1 MIAREWLGQERA
13 VTLGAIRLEP
23 HQCQALD
30 RVHAAIDEHGGALLA
45 DDVGLGKTYVAL
57 AVAAT
62 AHKPLVV
69 APASLRAMWVDAS
82 ARTSVALTFWSYEA
96 LSRGPAPFSGHDLVV
111 LDEAHHARTP
121 TTARYRQLA
130 QLTAGARVL
139 MLSATPV
146 HNSPRDLRA
155 LLALYAGARAWT
167 ADETELASHII
178 RRERVD
184 VSSSALPA
192 VTPPQR
198 IVLPDDDA
206 LLDALVALPP
216 PVPTSDGGDGGALL
230 SFTLARLWCS
240 SHAALRAALRRR
252 LQRARALEDSL
263 ACGRYPTAS
272 ELRAWTIGD
281 DAAQLAFPE
290 LLGDVAPGGVTE
302 LASAVR
308 EHATAL
314 ERLLRRLPH
323 ESTLDR
329 VRAARLLDLR
339 DRHAGEKIVAFS
351 QFSDTAS
358 MYYRSLRSAG
368 HVCQLDGRGA
378 QVAGGR
384 LSRREAL
391 ARFAPRATGSREP
404 PTAHRIDVLI
414 ATDLLSEGV
423 NLQDASVVVHLD
435 LPWTPA
441 RLEQRVG
448 RSRRLGARH
457 ALTTVY
463 VMSPPAT
470 SETLLRQEQRLHAKM
485 QTAARLTGACG
496 AILPARLS
504 PPPASLEHTGSPAPA
519 RAMQLVRARLRTW
532 LSSAPTL
539 AVEGAVRI
547 ACVRGSAPGALALVR
562 RADRPALIAMHG
574 ARTGEDPADVLAAAH
589 LAAGDDVPWSDAAVT
604 HAVDRIE
611 AWIASSDGAA
621 TAGLTL
627 SISGTA
633 RRLAM
638 RRIAHIAAHT
648 PHHRRAV
655 VASLAAEARR
665 VVAAPYGVGA
675 EGVLAELAMA
685 PMPDAAWLRA
695 VRAFGAANVRGT
707 GPLSVTPAS
716 RLDAMIVFI
725 P

>member
-1 MIAREWLGQERA
+1 
-13 VTLGAIRLEP
+13 
-23 HQCQALD
+23 
-30 RVHAAIDEHGGALLA
+30 
-45 DDVGLGKTYVAL
+45 
-57 AVAAT
+57 
-62 AHKPLVV
+62 
-69 APASLRAMWVDAS
+69 
-82 ARTSVALTFWSYEA
+82 
-96 LSRGPAPFSGHDLVV
+96 
-111 LDEAHHARTP
+111 
-121 TTARYRQLA
+121 
-130 QLTAGARVL
+130 
-139 MLSATPV
+139 
-146 HNSPRDLRA
+146 
-155 LLALYAGARAWT
+155 
-167 ADETELASHII
+167 
-178 RRERVD
+178 
-184 VSSSALPA
+184 
-192 VTPPQR
+192 
-198 IVLPDDDA
+198 
-206 LLDALVALPP
+206 
-216 PVPTSDGGDGGALL
+216 
-230 SFTLARLWCS
+230 
-240 SHAALRAALRRR
+240 
-252 LQRARALEDSL
+252 
-263 ACGRYPTAS
+263 
-272 ELRAWTIGD
+272 
-281 DAAQLAFPE
+281 
-290 LLGDVAPGGVTE
+290 
-302 LASAVR
+302 
-308 EHATAL
+308 
-314 ERLLRRLPH
+314 LRRLPH

-621 TAGLTL
+621 H
-627 SISGTA
+627 
-633 RRLAM
+633 R
-638 RRIAHIAAHT
+638 AHCRAHT
-648 PHHRRAV
+648 PPPARSRCVARCGGAPGCCGSLRCGRGRCTGRA
-655 VASLAAEARR
+655 
-665 VVAAPYGVGA
+665 GH
-675 EGVLAELAMA
+675 
-685 PMPDAAWLRA
+685 
-695 VRAFGAANVRGT
+695 
-707 GPLSVTPAS
+707 GPHAGCRLAS
-716 RLDAMIVFI
+716 RGASVWRSERAGHGPAVCHSCFEA
-725 P
+725 